1 MIGLFGVLLSSLL
14 LHPSQ
19 ESLAELQFN
28 EKTQRVEI
36 SLRLSVA
43 DEQQLLRGVTRAAID
58 ELVEDAD
65 AMKSAAVAVLSERLR
80 FGTAEELDTKPKS
93 ATNPT
98 PYLWAGRQS
107 EGAHVWWFFEYDGT
121 PEQLTHVRCTLF
133 QESTQAAE
141 IAPSAEAHH
150 HVHANPISTFVVLPE
165 RRNDPAVKPKSFTT
179 TNDRPVVTIAW

>member
-1 MIGLFGVLLSSLL
+1 MIGLIGVFFSSLL

-43 DEQQLLRGVTRAAID
+43 DEQQLLRGVSQAAID

-65 AMKSAAVAVLSERLR
+65 AMKAAAIAVLSERMR
-80 FGTAEELDTKPKS
+80 FGTAEELEARPKR
-93 ATNPT
+93 AAEPT

-121 PEQLTHVRCTLF
+121 PEQLTHVRCSLF
-133 QESTQAAE
+133 QASTQAADV
-141 IAPSAEAHH
+141 APSADAHH
-150 HVHANPISTFVVLPE
+150 HVHAKPISTFVVLP
-165 RRNDPAVKPKSFTT
+165 RKRDDPSLKPKSFTT
-179 TNDRPVVTIAW
+179 TNDRPVMRITW